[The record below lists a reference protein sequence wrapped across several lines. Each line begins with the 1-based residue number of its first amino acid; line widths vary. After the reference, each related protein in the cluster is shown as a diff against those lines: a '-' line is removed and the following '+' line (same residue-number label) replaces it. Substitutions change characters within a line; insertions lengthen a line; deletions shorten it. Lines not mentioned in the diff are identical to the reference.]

1 MADWTQLDTNG
12 LLPGEPVTSA
22 KALAFFENPIA
33 LAEAAT
39 DAPKIATKNLSGSGG
54 GTLRFGGL
62 STFGGARF
70 FLTGAETSSNG
81 STLSINSSTPT
92 GDGAAQSIVA
102 VPANARF
109 VVHGYWN
116 KITGA
121 WFAVW
126 FVSSGTASGRATGTL
141 SKGGATVD
149 EIIFTFSNGQI
160 YVHIMPDGG
169 ESAS

>member
-1 MADWTQLDTNG
+1 MADWTELDTNG
-12 LLPGEPVTSA
+12 LLPGEPFTSA
-22 KALAFFENPIA
+22 KALAFFENPVA
-33 LAEAAT
+33 MAEGAAN
-39 DAPKIATKNLSGSGG
+39 APKVATKNLSGAGG

-70 FLTGAETSSNG
+70 FLTGEETSSNG
-81 STLSINSSTPT
+81 STLGINSSTPA

-102 VPANARF
+102 VPADARF

-121 WFAVW
+121 WLAVW
-126 FVSSGTASGRATGTL
+126 FMSSGTEAGRATGTL
-141 SKGGATVD
+141 ATNGAAVD
-149 EIIFTFSNGQI
+149 EIIFTFANTI
-160 YVHIMPDGG
+160 YVHLMPDGG